1 MDNEKFE
8 ASIRL
13 AQMGKTMEDVIIKT
27 LELIDG
33 TREEDLVDYVKKNLS
48 GFGMI
53 LQVIQEKRPRIWKKL
68 SL

>member
-1 MDNEKFE
+1 MDNERFE

-13 AQMGKTMEDVIIKT
+13 AQMGKTTEDVIKKT

-53 LQVIQEKRPRIWKKL
+53 LQVIQEKRPGIWKKL